1 MSRMSACGLKEL
13 LARLILAPEL
23 LFPLGIFGF
32 QIKIS
37 SFFFLSCILQ
47 LQMYPVGCMKA
58 LRAFVGWASHIG
70 IGSICIPFI
79 KHAKEQVFT

>member
-1 MSRMSACGLKEL
+1 MSRMSACGLKKL

-37 SFFFLSCILQ
+37 SFFFLAVFCNFKYIL
-47 LQMYPVGCMKA
+47 LDV
-58 LRAFVGWASHIG
+58 
-70 IGSICIPFI
+70 
-79 KHAKEQVFT
+79 